1 VLIHGKKCLN
11 SAKITPMIRRH
22 ALFTLA
28 LLCATAVWLRAAD
41 LEQIAKSVTIYRDNY
56 GVPHVF
62 GPTDAS
68 CAFGYIYASA
78 EDNFW
83 QIEDSYI
90 RALGRASEIYGARTL
105 EDDEL
110 VRALEIPRLAKA
122 EYERSSPRS
131 KELLQASADGLNYFL
146 QRNPQVKPRLITTFE
161 PWYTLA
167 FNRYALYYQ
176 FIYRRSGLRTE
187 EIKTV
192 TEPQGPKV
200 SALQGAPSPALPEE
214 FKNLLES
221 QGSNMWAVTPAKSVS
236 GHALLFINPHQPFFG
251 TGQWYEGQVHSDEGW
266 NMSGASFFG
275 SAFPT
280 IGHNQF
286 LGWSHTVNAPDIVDI
301 WEETFDKPGD
311 PLAYRYDGSYRH
323 ATEWT
328 DTIKIKTDAGLT
340 ERKLTFRKTHH
351 GPVVAKRNGKWLTV
365 RMAQFEEGGQ
375 VDEWYAMTK
384 SRNLEEFKKAMS
396 AVAVPMFNAIYADHE
411 GNIFY
416 VYNGAVPRR
425 SQKFDWSK
433 PVDGSTSETEWHGYH
448 SFNELPQMTNPKSGF
463 LQNCNSTPF
472 MTTVFDNPDP
482 SAYPKYMI
490 GEGDTARAR
499 VSRRI
504 LFNKDKFSLEE
515 WAKAGFDTYVIQ
527 AETEIP
533 ELVKAWEKTRSP
545 KSADAVAELQ
555 NWDHVSRATSI
566 PMTLFMLWHEKQY
579 GTAVVRPTKTP
590 QDPVQ
595 SMEQVIDDLT
605 KTFGTWQVA
614 WGDLNRLERRASSGE
629 EAFRDDLKSLPVAG
643 APGDVGIVFNF
654 YARPEKG
661 EKRRYGVAG
670 HSFISVVD
678 FGPEPQAR
686 SILVF
691 GENSDPSSPHYFDQ
705 SELYARQEFK
715 PAYFNLEEIK
725 AHLEKTYHPGDRN

>member
-1 VLIHGKKCLN
+1 
-11 SAKITPMIRRH
+11 MIRRH
-22 ALFTLA
+22 ILLTFALV
-28 LLCATAVWLRAAD
+28 CAASIWLRAAD
-41 LEQIAKSVTIYRDNY
+41 LEKLAQSVTIYRDNY
-56 GVPHVF
+56 GVPHVY

-68 CAFGYIYASA
+68 CAFGYMYASA

-90 RALGRASEIYGARTL
+90 RALGRASEIYGTRTL
-105 EDDEL
+105 DDDQL

-122 EYERSSPRS
+122 EYDRSSPRS
-131 KELLQASADGLNYFL
+131 KELLQASIDGLNYFL
-146 QRNPQVKPRLITTFE
+146 QRNPQVKPRLIAKFE
-161 PWYTLA
+161 PWHILA

-176 FIYRRSGLRTE
+176 FIYRRSGLRPE
-187 EIKTV
+187 EIKTI
-192 TEPQGPKV
+192 TEPQNAKLSELRGD
-200 SALQGAPSPALPEE
+200 LPEEE
-214 FKNLLES
+214 FKNLLVA
-221 QGSNMWAVTPAKSVS
+221 QGSNMWAVTPAKSAS

-251 TGQWYEGQVHSDEGW
+251 TGQWYEGHVHSDEGW
-266 NMSGASFFG
+266 DMSGASFFG
-275 SAFPT
+275 SSFPT
-280 IGHNQF
+280 IGHNEF
-286 LGWSHTVNAPDIVDI
+286 LGWSHTVNAPDILDV

-311 PLAYRYDGSYRH
+311 PLAYRYDGGYRK
-323 ATEWT
+323 ATEWK
-328 DTIKIKTDAGLT
+328 DTIKVKTDSGLT
-340 ERKLTFRKTHH
+340 ERTFTFRKTHH
-351 GPVVAKRNGKWLTV
+351 GPVVAKRNGKWLSL

-396 AVAVPMFNAIYADHE
+396 AVAVPMFNALYADRE

-425 SQKFDWSK
+425 SEKFDWSK

-472 MTTVFDNPDP
+472 MTTIFENPDP
-482 SAYPKYMI
+482 KAFPKYMI
-490 GEGDTARAR
+490 GEPDTARAR

-504 LFNKDKFSLEE
+504 LFNKDKFTLDE

-533 ELVKAWEKTRSP
+533 ELLKAWEKNPSS
-545 KSADAVAELQ
+545 KAAEAVAELQ
-555 NWDHVSRATSI
+555 NWDHVSRASSV

-579 GTAVVRPTKTP
+579 GTSVIRPPKTP
-590 QDPVQ
+590 QDAVQ

-605 KTFGTWQVA
+605 AAFGSWQVP

-629 EAFRDDLKSLPVAG
+629 EPFSDDVKSLPVAG

-654 YARPEKG
+654 YARPEKQQ
-661 EKRRYGVAG
+661 KRRYGVAG

-678 FGPEPQAR
+678 FGQQPKAR

-715 PAYFNLEEIK
+715 PAYFTLDDIK
-725 AHLEKTYHPGDRN
+725 THLEKTYHPGERQ